1 MTRMIDRLYRQGATI
16 PGNDNAELLVESSL
30 TMAKRAVSVDV
41 TNVADYFAINDKYN
55 QTSISEDFWSAVPPW
70 PLAFYEWREPKLWS
84 TTDGPLRLDAKG
96 IRRGALVS
104 TIDTWKGAP
113 EANRADQGRALTHDA
128 LSMLA
133 QQYGLTIDL
142 ADMPWRWVLT
152 FCHGISVESQPAV
165 RFPLWLSV
173 MGMTAD
179 GRVGK
184 LNGDKHAVLNAP
196 YAPYL
201 LELEQQQ
208 AQDHMFTPL
217 HIIILSNMFA
227 NAKGITVVDNVP
239 PAKLNKATVKRHG
252 VPLVRYYSL
261 EIDPLRKRL
270 EQEGQIATNGLKKA
284 LHLCRGHF
292 ATYTAD
298 KPLFG
303 HYVGT
308 VWVPAHM
315 RGSLKQGAVIKDYR
329 VKADVSD
336 ALGSSR

>member
-1 MTRMIDRLYRQGATI
+1 MTRMIDRLYRQGVVI
-16 PGNDNAELLVESSL
+16 PGKEDAELVEGCL
-30 TMAKRAVSVDV
+30 AMAKRAVSVDV
-41 TNVADYFAINDKYN
+41 TNVADYFAINDRYN
-55 QTSISEDFWSAVPPW
+55 QTFISEDFWSAVPPW

-84 TTDGPLRLDAKG
+84 TGDGSLRVDAKG
-96 IRRGALVS
+96 VRRGALVI
-104 TIDTWKGAP
+104 TADTWKGAQ
-113 EANRADQGRALTHDA
+113 EIDRADQGRALTHNA
-128 LSMLA
+128 LNLLA
-133 QQYGLTIDL
+133 QQYGLTVDL

-152 FCHGISVESQPAV
+152 FCHGISIESQPAV

-173 MGMTAD
+173 MGMTDD
-179 GRVGK
+179 GRVGQLK
-184 LNGDKHAVLNAP
+184 DNRPAVLNAP

-201 LELEQQQ
+201 LELERQE
-208 AQDHMFTPL
+208 ALDHMFTPL
-217 HIIILSNMFA
+217 HIITLSNMFA
-227 NAKGITVVDNVP
+227 NARGITVVDNVP
-239 PAKLNKATVKRHG
+239 PDKLNKATVKRHG

-270 EQEGQIATNGLKKA
+270 EQEGQIATSGLKKA

-315 RGSLKQGAVIKDYR
+315 RGSVKHGAVIKDYR
-329 VKADVSD
+329 IRSDSSD
-336 ALGSSR
+336 A